1 MDDKQVINQRQLA
14 WLTASIISSGG
25 VMTLQNVLI
34 RISEMDAWFS
44 YLLPIAYIFLVAA
57 FFAYISKLFP
67 SKNLFEIAQ
76 LLLGR
81 WGGSAVALLLLF
93 HFWMIVVRD
102 VTNLAKFSST
112 LLLHSTPLEVLI
124 LLPALVLM
132 YYGQTSVEVVARVND
147 LFYPLF
153 VITVLLMSLLLMNE
167 IDIRLTLPELTTA
180 PSNLW
185 SSNMLAL
192 GSAGDVFI
200 LGAFLHTI
208 CNANHIRSAI
218 RHGALLGFFLLTLL
232 LLLEIFVLG
241 PKMPGNFFYPTYNL
255 VQMVHI
261 TDFLDRLDIIILTIW
276 FPTIACKII
285 AIYMALLIGLSS
297 LLKRHDYTVFNKP
310 VSLFVT
316 MTCVLSFNS
325 TTELL
330 SFSNFGSI
338 FIVLAYQPLVVVLLA
353 VAAKLRKRTTAG
365 APLPPPASTAEEHPP
380 MQRAAQLGRKLSY
393 RGWLWLGNGCLAGCL
408 LFVAGGTMF
417 SRRMPAVGIAGG
429 IGYALCLILTVLTT
443 YMEVNRLK
451 QSQAGG

>member
-25 VMTLQNVLI
+25 VLTLQNVLI

-44 YLLPIAYIFLVAA
+44 YLLPVAYIFVIAA
-57 FFAYISKLFP
+57 FFAYLSMRFP
-67 SKNLFEIAQ
+67 GKNLFEIAQ

-81 WGGSAVALLLLF
+81 WGGAAVSLLLLF

-102 VTNLAKFSST
+102 VANLAKFSST
-112 LLLHSTPLEVLI
+112 LLLHATPLEVII
-124 LLPALVLM
+124 LLPALMLM

-153 VITVLLMSLLLMNE
+153 VITVLLMPLLLANE
-167 IDIRLTLPELTTA
+167 IDGRLAMPLLTAA
-180 PSNLW
+180 PGNLW
-185 SSNMLAL
+185 SSSMLAL
-192 GSAGDVFI
+192 GGAGDVFI

-208 CNANHIRSAI
+208 CNASHIRSAI

-232 LLLEIFVLG
+232 LLLVILVLG

-285 AIYMALLIGLSS
+285 AIYMALLIGLGS
-297 LLKRHDYTVFNKP
+297 LLKKHDYTVFNKP
-310 VSLFVT
+310 VSLLLT
-316 MTCVLSFNS
+316 ITCVLSFNS

-338 FIVLAYQPLVVVLLA
+338 FIVLAYQPLIVLLLA
-353 VAAKLRKRTTAG
+353 VAAKLRKSAATAPK
-365 APLPPPASTAEEHPP
+365 AYQASEHPP
-380 MQRAAQLGRKLSY
+380 SQRSSTLGRKFTY
-393 RGWLWLGNGCLAGCL
+393 KGWLWLGNGFMAGGLLFIVVGCL
-408 LFVAGGTMF
+408 LG
-417 SRRMPAVGIAGG
+417 RQMPAAGIAGG
-429 IGYALCLILTVLTT
+429 VGYALCLTMTVLTT